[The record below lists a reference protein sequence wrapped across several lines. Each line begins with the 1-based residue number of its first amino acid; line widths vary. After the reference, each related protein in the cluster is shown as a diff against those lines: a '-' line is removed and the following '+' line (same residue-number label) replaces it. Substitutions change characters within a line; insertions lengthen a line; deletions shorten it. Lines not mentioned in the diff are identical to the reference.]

1 MIFAALT
8 SKLQEISTP
17 RVSNLTCNFEA
28 TAQGDT
34 GNFEAQ
40 PLASK
45 LTNFDISCYNSS
57 YHHNVDSYSYHS
69 SMCLPP
75 YLNFFR
81 TFCIIF
87 L

>member
-17 RVSNLTCNFEA
+17 RVSNLTRNFEA

-45 LTNFDISCYNSS
+45 LTNFDISCYRSDDDNIHVIMVEGSGVVVAW
-57 YHHNVDSYSYHS
+57 HW
-69 SMCLPP
+69 L
-75 YLNFFR
+75 
-81 TFCIIF
+81 
-87 L
+87 

>member
-17 RVSNLTCNFEA
+17 RVSNLSCNFEA

-45 LTNFDISCYNSS
+45 LTNFDISCYRPKKIKKITTSTILRG
-57 YHHNVDSYSYHS
+57 V
-69 SMCLPP
+69 
-75 YLNFFR
+75 
-81 TFCIIF
+81 IF
-87 L
+87 H